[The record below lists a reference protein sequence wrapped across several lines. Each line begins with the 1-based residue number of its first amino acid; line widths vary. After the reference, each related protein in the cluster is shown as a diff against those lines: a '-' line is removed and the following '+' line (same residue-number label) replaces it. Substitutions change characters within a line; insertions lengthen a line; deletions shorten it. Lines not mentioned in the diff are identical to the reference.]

1 MTTVADSRTFTNSIQ
16 RFVGDPTESIYEIF
30 DLQITEP
37 LGKEIECPA

>member
-1 MTTVADSRTFTNSIQ
+1 VEDNSEFTTLIEM
-16 RFVGDPTESIYEIF
+16 FVGDPTESIYEIF